1 MTSGP
6 CALAIL
12 PTGRPAF
19 VQSVDV
25 SSGEGQSLARRLAEI
40 GFLPGEQVA
49 VLTRATGGFPLLVRV
64 GTSTFALRRH
74 EAAAVQV
81 QPQ

>member
-1 MTSGP
+1 MTTGP
-6 CALAIL
+6 CALAAL
-12 PTGRPAF
+12 PTGRLAF
-19 VQSVDV
+19 VQSVDAGA
-25 SSGEGQSLARRLAEI
+25 GETQSLARRLAEI
-40 GFLPGEQVA
+40 GFLPGEQVT

-74 EAAAVQV
+74 EAAAVRV

>member
-1 MTSGP
+1 M
-6 CALAIL
+6 L
-12 PTGRPAF
+12 PTGKSAL
-19 VQSVDV
+19 VQSVDAGT
-25 SSGEGQSLARRLAEI
+25 GETQSLARRLAEL

-49 VLTRATGGFPLLVRV
+49 VLTRATGGFPVLVRV